1 MELVRIGQSFGCLV
15 TPSDLLAASIVSM
28 LIK

>member
-1 MELVRIGQSFGCLV
+1 MELVRIERSLGCLA